1 MRVRCAEA
9 AHLEVREPHTRAQRC
24 WVARQVRCL
33 LLRSRARGGH
43 EQRKL
48 LAAASTRNAKPLLE
62 EGEEV
67 AVGLAVTQARW
78 EQRPR

>member
-1 MRVRCAEA
+1 
-9 AHLEVREPHTRAQRC
+9 
-24 WVARQVRCL
+24 VRCL

-67 AVGLAVTQARW
+67 AVGLTVTQARR